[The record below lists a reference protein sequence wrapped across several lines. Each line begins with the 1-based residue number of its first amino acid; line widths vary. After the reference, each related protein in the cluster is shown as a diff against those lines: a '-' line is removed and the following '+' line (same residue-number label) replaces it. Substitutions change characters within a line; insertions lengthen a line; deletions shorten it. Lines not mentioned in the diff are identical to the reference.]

1 MTDWQILWAERGVFV
16 DGFFNTLQLFG
27 LGTVLG
33 FLLGCVIVFGLEG
46 AKAPLRIALRI
57 FIDAMRL
64 LPFLVLAYLFYYGLP
79 SLGIRLSS
87 WEAGVSALVL
97 YHGAYFAEILRGAR
111 VTLPPGQV
119 EAAIAQGFSMPKM
132 FLRLI
137 LPQLVLKS
145 REVMGNQLIILLKD
159 TAFLVI
165 ITVRELTAAANGL
178 SGTYFIPMQ
187 AFIVV
192 IGFYWIISIALEQAV
207 NWMGRSGAKRGFK
220 NA

>member
-16 DGFFNTLQLFG
+16 DGFLNTLQLFG

-33 FLLGCVIVFGLEG
+33 FLLGCLVVFGLEG
-46 AKAPLRIALRI
+46 AKAPLRIALRV

-97 YHGAYFAEILRGAR
+97 YHGAYFAEIMRGAR

-119 EAAIAQGFSMPKM
+119 EAAVAQGFSMPKM

-145 REVMGNQLIILLKD
+145 RGVMGNQLIILLKD

>member
-33 FLLGCVIVFGLEG
+33 VLLGCFIVFGLEG
-46 AKAPLRIALRI
+46 AKAPLRIVLRI

-119 EAAIAQGFSMPKM
+119 EAAVAQGFSMPKM

-137 LPQLVLKS
+137 LPQLILKS
-145 REVMGNQLIILLKD
+145 RGVMGNQLIILLKD

-192 IGFYWIISIALEQAV
+192 IGFYWMISIALEQAV

>member
-33 FLLGCVIVFGLEG
+33 FLLGAVIVFGLEG
-46 AKAPLRIALRI
+46 AKAPLRITLRI

-87 WEAGVSALVL
+87 WQAGVSALVL
-97 YHGAYFAEILRGAR
+97 YHGAYFAEIMRSAR

-119 EAAIAQGFSMPKM
+119 EAAVAQGFAMPTM

-145 REVMGNQLIILLKD
+145 RGVLGNQLIILLKD

-192 IGFYWIISIALEQAV
+192 IGFYWMISIALEQAV
-207 NWMGRSGAKRGFK
+207 NWMGRSGVKRGFK